1 MLLQW
6 ADLDFGDVSV
16 HLAQELFILSRS
28 GYLSAFLAYTVPKIV
43 LIARREQVHRP
54 LFLAQFDLTFQY
66 RPGKENVVA
75 DALSRKTINSP
86 TVRAREVEDRTMR
99 RCLAGWI
106 EKFGDI

>member
-54 LFLAQFDLTFQY
+54 LFIAQFDLDV
-66 RPGKENVVA
+66 GKRCAAAEHRFYAVPSSNVGG
-75 DALSRKTINSP
+75 P
-86 TVRAREVEDRTMR
+86 TARDLITHVS
-99 RCLAGWI
+99 
-106 EKFGDI
+106 